1 MLQLNTYYHLYNH
14 ANSSENLFK
23 SDNNYTY
30 FLSKFNQYIS
40 PIADTY
46 AYCLMPNHFHF
57 LVKIKDEEIISNL
70 ADDYPLL
77 NPQGF
82 KNLEGFISQQFSNFF
97 NAYTKAF
104 NKMYDRKGALFL
116 HNFKRKEVNDES
128 YFAKL
133 VHYIH
138 ANPVHHGFT
147 AKVEDWKYSSYQ
159 SYLSEK
165 ETKLKRLDALA
176 WFGGVDAFIQAHHE
190 LIDRKFKVDFD

>member
-1 MLQLNTYYHLYNH
+1 
-14 ANSSENLFK
+14 
-23 SDNNYTY
+23 
-30 FLSKFNQYIS
+30 
-40 PIADTY
+40 
-46 AYCLMPNHFHF
+46 MPNHFHF
-57 LVKIKDEEIISNL
+57 LVKIKDADIISNL
-70 ADDYPLL
+70 SVEYPLL

-97 NAYTKAF
+97 NAYTKAY

-138 ANPVHHGFT
+138 TNPVHHGFT
-147 AKVEDWKYSSYQ
+147 TQVEAWKFSSYQ

-165 ETKLKRLDALA
+165 ETKLKRHDALA
-176 WFGGVDAFIQAHHE
+176 WFGGVNAFIQAHHAP
-190 LIDRKFKVDFD
+190 IDRKFKVDFD

>member
-14 ANSSENLFK
+14 ANSNENLFK
-23 SDNNYTY
+23 TDNNYIY
-30 FLSKFNQYIS
+30 FLNKYHQYIS
-40 PIADTY
+40 PIANTY

-57 LVKIKDEEIISNL
+57 LVKIKDADIISNL
-70 ADDYPLL
+70 SVEYPLL

-97 NAYTKAF
+97 NAYTKAY

-138 ANPVHHGFT
+138 TNPVHHGFT
-147 AKVEDWKYSSYQ
+147 TQAEAWKFSSYQ

-165 ETKLKRLDALA
+165 ETKLKRHDALA
-176 WFGGVDAFIQAHHE
+176 WFGDTI
-190 LIDRKFKVDFD
+190 

>member
-1 MLQLNTYYHLYNH
+1 M
-14 ANSSENLFK
+14 
-23 SDNNYTY
+23 Y
-30 FLSKFNQYIS
+30 FLNKYHQYIS
-40 PIADTY
+40 PIADTF

-70 ADDYPLL
+70 SDENPSL

-116 HNFKRKEVNDES
+116 HNFKRKEVSDEN

-133 VHYIH
+133 IHYIH

-147 AKVEDWKYSSYQ
+147 TQIEAWQFS
-159 SYLSEK
+159 SYLSYISEK
-165 ETKLKRLDALA
+165 KTKIKQEEALT
-176 WFGGVDAFIQAHHE
+176 WFGGLAAFKNAHKE
-190 LIDRKFKVDFD
+190 PIDRKFKVDFD